1 MSDWLVKPIGEVVT
15 VFSGNSISESEKKKN
30 YLDAEGT
37 PYIGT
42 KDVGFDAI
50 IDYENGVKI
59 PPAFSERFRL
69 APAGAVLICSEGGSA
84 GRKIGIIDQPVNFGN
99 KLFALVSEQILGKY
113 LFYYCFSSNFQ
124 KQFRDSMSGVIG
136 GVSQGKFKEISIS
149 FPPIKKQSAI
159 VERLDH
165 MFGMANEAV
174 ADLSKAIELSREM
187 FDSLLDESFAFNQDS
202 SEAKQLKELLSKQPR
217 NGWSPPAA
225 HHSDEGTPVL
235 TLSSVTGFVFRA
247 DKIKHTTA
255 LVEDGRHY
263 WVNNGDLLITR
274 SNTPELVGHV
284 AIAQN
289 IEEQTVYP
297 DLIMKMEVDKSKALT
312 EYLYYQLRSPRL
324 REIIKSRA
332 HGANPTM
339 KKIDKEAVQTLPI
352 NWAALEKQIYTVK
365 RLTKI
370 EADLLDYVDVCET
383 KISCLEDIKQSM
395 IDSSTNCSE

>member
-1 MSDWLVKPIGEVVT
+1 MSGWSIKPLGEVVT

-30 YLDAEGT
+30 FLDAEGT

-42 KDVGFDAI
+42 KDVGFDSV

-59 PPAFSERFRL
+59 PPAFSEKFRL

-84 GRKIGIIDQPVNFGN
+84 GRKIGITDQPVNFGN
-99 KLFALVSEQILGKY
+99 KLFALVSDQILGKY

-124 KQFRDSMSGVIG
+124 KQFRDSMTGVIG
-136 GVSQGKFKEISIS
+136 GVSQGKFKEITIS
-149 FPPIKKQSAI
+149 FPTLERQAAI
-159 VERLDH
+159 IERLDH
-165 MFGMANEAV
+165 LFGMANEAV
-174 ADLSKAIELSREM
+174 ADLSRAIELSRDL
-187 FDSLLDESFAFNQDS
+187 FDSLLDESFASHQAS
-202 SEAKQLKELLSKQPR
+202 SEATQLKELLSQQPR

-235 TLSSVTGFVFRA
+235 TLSSVTGFIFKA

-255 LVEDGRHY
+255 PVVDGRHY

-284 AIAQN
+284 AIAQD

-297 DLIMKMEVDKSKALT
+297 DLIMKMAVDKSKAMT

-324 REIIKSRA
+324 REVIKGRA

-352 NWAALEKQIYTVK
+352 NLLPLEKQIHTVK
-365 RLTKI
+365 RLAKV
-370 EADLLDYVDVCET
+370 EADLLDYVEVCET
-383 KISCLEDIKQSM
+383 RISCLEDMKKSM